1 MRCPGLHQLCT
12 RKEFLQ
18 ASVLWFPSLSVGL
31 KTDGNFPVFSRSVF
45 YILPLRFRIFRKS
58 GIRTKSGMEV
68 VGIQTEVET
77 TFFRLY
83 FWNPGF
89 HRNCSVFNPECLPN
103 LKRPTK
109 GGPRREGT
117 HLKNPSPSKS
127 QPTQSP
133 IAPHA
138 LALDSASAASTRDSK
153 SRRHCSS
160 HVFLAARIG
169 YMQEQKVLF
178 F

>member
-1 MRCPGLHQLCT
+1 VVHRALRKTLIPQIGNEGSITSLQQL
-12 RKEFLQ
+12 
-18 ASVLWFPSLSVGL
+18 GL
-31 KTDGNFPVFSRSVF
+31 KTDGNFSVFSRSVF
-45 YILPLRFRIFRKS
+45 YILPPCFRIFGKS

-68 VGIQTEVET
+68 VGIRTKVET
-77 TFFRLY
+77 TFLRPYFR
-83 FWNPGF
+83 NPGF

-103 LKRPTK
+103 LNRPTK

-117 HLKNPSPSKS
+117 HLENPIPSKS

-133 IAPHA
+133 ITPHE
-138 LALDSASAASTRDSK
+138 LALDSASAASTRDNK
-153 SRRHCSS
+153 SRRRRSS
-160 HVFLAARIG
+160 PVFLAARIG